1 MAQPAAPPTPQEV
14 TRKLSI
20 HSAVKPKTVSLLN
33 AAISGTE
40 SDSDSGLPPEHNAS
54 SSAPPPLSA
63 IAERRRA
70 GEDSED
76 DEEDTGVW
84 RTTDVPRGAGDSDIR
99 AGYLWKK
106 GERRK
111 TWKRR
116 WFVLRPAHLAYYKTS
131 AEYQLHRLLELQDV
145 HTCTPVALKRREN
158 TFGVVTATRTYY
170 LQAESQED
178 AKAWVAAI
186 REAKEAQLAST
197 TTAAPVSAPSSPP
210 IPIPGRPRIAA
221 ITPSPPS
228 RAFHAITSSES
239 EEASPNTHRMFAVS
253 SSPGGVPPSSPRIG
267 GPDASKEWRKRWFLL
282 NGEMLMYAGSHMD
295 TKMHRQIPLSQ
306 ILDAFEYDTLLKHTF
321 KIVTTKRTL
330 VLCAPSEE
338 EEIQWL
344 SAVRALI
351 ARRSDAGVVPGD
363 VQGTA
368 ASKSGGVD
376 HGHGQMAAGSGSGGG
391 MKNRREAPPRKISI
405 SGSGGGM
412 LATGTAPIAEESVS

>member
-1 MAQPAAPPTPQEV
+1 MVVVGGVDFLSFFLRPPFFHLV
-14 TRKLSI
+14 TQ
-20 HSAVKPKTVSLLN
+20 
-33 AAISGTE
+33 
-40 SDSDSGLPPEHNAS
+40 
-54 SSAPPPLSA
+54 
-63 IAERRRA
+63 
-70 GEDSED
+70 
-76 DEEDTGVW
+76 
-84 RTTDVPRGAGDSDIR
+84 
-99 AGYLWKK
+99 
-106 GERRK
+106 

-131 AEYQLHRLLELQDV
+131 AEYQLHRLLDLQDV
-145 HTCTPVALKRREN
+145 HTCTPVALKRRDN

-197 TTAAPVSAPSSPP
+197 ATAAAAPLTAPSSPP
-210 IPIPGRPRIAA
+210 IPIPGRPRVPA

-228 RAFHAITSSES
+228 RTLHAITSSES
-239 EEASPNTHRMFAVS
+239 EEAASPNTQRMFAVS
-253 SSPGGVPPSSPRIG
+253 SSPAAVPPSSSPRIG
-267 GPDASKEWRKRWFLL
+267 GPDASKMVMSGYITKMGKRRNWRKRWFLL
-282 NGEMLMYAGSHMD
+282 NGEMLMYAGSHMVSHPNIRKPKPATAIDVGSPLLTGRRARRQD

-306 ILDAFEYDTLLKHTF
+306 ILDAFEYDVPPTTAPPSHSRGGSDEVDHTLLKHTF

-363 VQGTA
+363 VQGTPA
-368 ASKSGGVD
+368 LKSGGID
-376 HGHGQMAAGSGSGGG
+376 HGLGQMAAGSGSGGG
-391 MKNRREAPPRKISI
+391 MKNRREAPPRKISV
-405 SGSGGGM
+405 SGSGAGVF
-412 LATGTAPIAEESVS
+412 APGTAPIAEESVS